1 MCLWFEYACKWLWG
15 MKKNA
20 LLPRYRDLWA
30 QAMCGIYFSNNKDIV
45 SRYTLGSGGHEEVLR
60 KLTVFA

>member
-1 MCLWFEYACKWLWG
+1 